1 MAWQDA
7 VAVVHE
13 IAMLN
18 DVTAVMN
25 NRPPLV
31 GPDTCFI
38 TRTGEVELP
47 ETADTESP
55 EAVADLLR
63 LLLSGREAP
72 TALEDLAFGRH
83 SRDLTTDLA
92 AFSVG
97 NRRAVIARLA
107 TRALA
112 VAEGGKTAAATAP
125 DEGPTEGDGDD
136 LDAAFDR
143 PPDTPTQEPARPVL
157 VKSGLARL
165 PVEASTPGPA
175 VVLPPPFLASPR
187 PPAAP
192 SVPAAPLVETAT
204 RDERKPAPEGRW
216 TTGRTAV
223 PPPAPPAV
231 ATPQDLELRRLRQR
245 QNDRARAR
253 QRWSP
258 RWTLL
263 ARRVSR
269 WVFWRP
275 ATPNPLVIGAS
286 VILVAAMAS
295 VLWRRAPTKP
305 GLAAVA
311 QAPKGPA
318 AVAAPA
324 VPPGS
329 APAASPSMPE
339 SNAPTSPP
347 PAARPE
353 VPTSLRAA
361 SPRAASPIGNS
372 PPTHS
377 PAAAPTSPVLTP
389 AGSAVTSP
397 PAAAGA
403 RSRPTLI
410 VRRSTPVPDVPAAA
424 GGRLDGDTAAT
435 RVPAP
440 TPASGER
447 VPAAIPPAP
456 APPATGRTAAGS
468 SPSAIPARPARL
480 AATLYSANDGDVDP
494 PVMRRQHLPSSV
506 LEPSAEAPDDWPF
519 LEILI
524 DASGA
529 VEQVRLHARQL
540 APGQTLYRHRMLLA
554 AAKAWQFEPARRN
567 GEPVRY
573 VMRVPLEP

>member
-1 MAWQDA
+1 MDTTRLSIARLLALDVPMAWQDA

-63 LLLSGREAP
+63 LLLSGRDAP
-72 TALEDLAFGRH
+72 SALEDLAFGRH

-92 AFSVG
+92 TFSVG

-112 VAEGGKTAAATAP
+112 VAEGWQSPGATVRIEPSA
-125 DEGPTEGDGDD
+125 GDD
-136 LDAAFDR
+136 GAEQESAFE
-143 PPDTPTQEPARPVL
+143 PPIGRLGREAARPVL
-157 VKSGLARL
+157 VKSGSAR
-165 PVEASTPGPA
+165 PPEAVPSGRA
-175 VVLPPPFLASPR
+175 IVVPPPFQASPR
-187 PPAAP
+187 PTAPAP
-192 SVPAAPLVETAT
+192 VPTSVPLETAAADDREPPVAARWTSTRAAAPL
-204 RDERKPAPEGRW
+204 PAPS
-216 TTGRTAV
+216 
-223 PPPAPPAV
+223 AV
-231 ATPQDLELRRLRQR
+231 ATAQDLELRRLRQR
-245 QNDRARAR
+245 QHDRARAAR
-253 QRWSP
+253 RWSP

-263 ARRVSR
+263 ARRMSR
-269 WVFWRP
+269 WIFWRP

-295 VLWRRAPTKP
+295 VWWRRAPSP
-305 GLAAVA
+305 SQAAIA
-311 QAPKGPA
+311 TSASTAERPA
-318 AVAAPA
+318 AVVPVPFPS
-324 VPPGS
+324 VPP
-329 APAASPSMPE
+329 
-339 SNAPTSPP
+339 SNAPTGSPVVGTTPPSPGSSGASSAPSPAATSPVGSGLASVAASPP
-347 PAARPE
+347 PI
-353 VPTSLRAA
+353 V
-361 SPRAASPIGNS
+361 
-372 PPTHS
+372 
-377 PAAAPTSPVLTP
+377 
-389 AGSAVTSP
+389 
-397 PAAAGA
+397 

-410 VRRSTPVPDVPAAA
+410 VRRSTPVPESPPPTTGDPLTGPAATPGTPVALAPGGERA
-424 GGRLDGDTAAT
+424 GAPTAPATTPPAAT
-435 RVPAP
+435 R
-440 TPASGER
+440 
-447 VPAAIPPAP
+447 AA
-456 APPATGRTAAGS
+456 S
-468 SPSAIPARPARL
+468 SPPVSAIPSRSPRAPV
-480 AATLYSANDGDVDP
+480 TLYSANDADVDP

-506 LEPSAEAPDDWPF
+506 LEPTAEAPDDWPF
-519 LEILI
+519 LELLI
-524 DASGA
+524 DISGA